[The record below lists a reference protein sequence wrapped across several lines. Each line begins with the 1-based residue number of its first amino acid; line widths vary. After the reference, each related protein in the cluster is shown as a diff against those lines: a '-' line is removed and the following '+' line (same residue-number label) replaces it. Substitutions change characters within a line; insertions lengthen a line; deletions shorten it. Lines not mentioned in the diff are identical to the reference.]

1 MKKQKNKPTL
11 QKEKDFEDLD
21 VNKELFLEFL
31 DKSVKSNTLTYEEL
45 IEFCDQNDVS
55 EQEMGKILRFLEKRN
70 IEVMMQEELD
80 QADIEEEKS
89 EERCQRRRPG
99 CCGHNRQYGCRGHY
113 RYQNKKVE
121 EEEENCGCR

>member
-89 EERCQRRRPG
+89 EEAAPKRTMGAIDSSLALDEGEYEEDEEDEDKR
-99 CCGHNRQYGCRGHY
+99 
-113 RYQNKKVE
+113 KV
-121 EEEENCGCR
+121 